1 MPIPKLE
8 AWMWAEACE
17 ILDQADRL
25 HRHFFKPAI
34 TNTQRTTWEP
44 PIDIYESS
52 DEVKIVI
59 ALPGVITENLK
70 VLLEG
75 QSLIIEGRRYLPVKT
90 EYYIRRIEIPYGHF
104 ERHIELQNGDY
115 ELGTRELTNGCL
127 SISLRKL

>member
-1 MPIPKLE
+1 
-8 AWMWAEACE
+8 MWAEACE

-115 ELGTRELTNGCL
+115 ELGTRELINGCL